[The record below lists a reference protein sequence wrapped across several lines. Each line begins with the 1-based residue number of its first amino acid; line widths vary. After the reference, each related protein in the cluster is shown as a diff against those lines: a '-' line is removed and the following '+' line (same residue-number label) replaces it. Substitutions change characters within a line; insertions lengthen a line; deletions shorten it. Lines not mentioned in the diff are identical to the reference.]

1 MNINYP
7 PLYISVFFMLL
18 SAVLALDHLQASLPE
33 LITNLLFW
41 SGIFSIGLYCG
52 WQNAK
57 QKRPIFEQIGNVI
70 AIIAILMFIT
80 TYFAQGSTFAF
91 ISFLIWIQAARN
103 FTLSTSRDFYF
114 AITIS
119 FFLLLYVASQSKSG
133 TFLLFIVVYVLAGT
147 FALVANYLE
156 TRRQQAQ
163 NQSLTLK
170 TRSFII
176 DGIGLATMI
185 LFVATF
191 LYLFVPRPPA
201 THVGAFIAGG
211 KHYYDNHEWSKE
223 AESNDEADVEEFAD
237 DQGSDNSEKG
247 SGLDASQFSDT
258 DNDIVGY
265 ECFQQTCDIQNPKQ
279 SGLSNDVVL
288 YLQAEQPL
296 YLRGEVFD
304 TFNNNRWT
312 KYFRGDKKL
321 TLDRYDRISF
331 GGWMNNDGVDQIIT
345 VNKNMSS
352 STIFAAEKVGMLRFP
367 ASVIARDKYGSLQA
381 PRNLQKSTI
390 YSVKSYFEMING
402 HPASGTELLNN
413 PVPYLQLPETLSPR
427 ILALAQTITQHV
439 TTDLERAMAIE
450 TYLRDQYTYTFE
462 TALASPGKILLEE
475 FLFETQRGHCEL
487 FATAMVILLRNLHI
501 PARLATGFSAT
512 NLSPLTGYYEVRTI
526 DAHAWVEAYLPKYGW
541 VLFEPTAFYNLPT
554 AKQSTTTADSLLEYL
569 ENIAKAAEVIA
580 PDAESTTW
588 INNLLNIINQ
598 AEAWLFIAWA
608 WISNFFLELWYFFAR
623 FSIYLILG
631 LLLLGVVLVYGRHA
645 ILTRLSLWRL
655 QRAIN
660 GDTRY
665 FVLLCYQ
672 ELERF
677 FVRCGYPR
685 HSYWTADEYAEK
697 LTENYSNFSQPINM
711 ITESFIRVRYSCYIP
726 SQTEI
731 QQMYMNFQ
739 TIRQLGVF
747 INTKNSIN

>member
-1 MNINYP
+1 
-7 PLYISVFFMLL
+7 MLL

-33 LITNLLFW
+33 LITSLLFW

-57 QKRPIFEQIGNVI
+57 QKRPIFEQIGNAI

-114 AITIS
+114 TITIS
-119 FFLLLYVASQSKSG
+119 FFLLLYAASQSKAG
-133 TFLLFIVVYVLAGT
+133 TFLLFMVVYVLAGT

-156 TRRQQAQ
+156 TRQQQAQ

-170 TRSFII
+170 TRSFLIN
-176 DGIGLATMI
+176 GIGLATMI

-211 KHYYDNHEWSKE
+211 KHYYDNKEWLND
-223 AESNDEADVEEFAD
+223 ARSNDEADFD
-237 DQGSDNSEKG
+237 DRLDNSEKG
-247 SGLDASQFSDT
+247 AEFADDAFSDNT
-258 DNDIVGY
+258 SDIFNYG
-265 ECFQQTCDIQNPKQ
+265 CFQQTCDIQKPKQ
-279 SGLSNDVVL
+279 SSQFNQYNDIVL

-304 TFNNNRWT
+304 TFSNNRWS
-312 KYFRGDKKL
+312 KSFNSDKKL
-321 TLDRYDRISF
+321 RLKYDEISF
-331 GGWMNNDGVDQIIT
+331 VDKVHNNGINQVIT
-345 VNKNMSS
+345 LNKTISS
-352 STIFAAEKVGMLRFP
+352 GAILAAEKAEVLRFP
-367 ASVIARDKYGSLQA
+367 ARVIARDKYGSLQA
-381 PRNLQKSTI
+381 PRNLQKGTI

-402 HPASGTELLNN
+402 HPASGTEVLNN
-413 PVPYLQLPETLSPR
+413 PAPYLQLSETLSPR
-427 ILALAQTITQHV
+427 IPALAQTITQHA

-450 TYLRDQYTYTFE
+450 TYLRNQYTYTFE

-487 FATAMVILLRNLHI
+487 FATAMVILLRTQHI

-512 NLSPLTGYYEVRTI
+512 NLNPLTGYYEVRGT
-526 DAHAWVEAYLPKYGW
+526 DAHAWVEGYLPKYGW

-554 AKQSTTTADSLLEYL
+554 SKQSTTTADSLVEYL

-598 AEAWLFIAWA
+598 AEAWLFIAWK
-608 WISNFFLELWYFFAR
+608 WITNFFLELWYFFAH
-623 FSIYLILG
+623 FGIYLILG
-631 LLLLGVVLVYGRHA
+631 LLLLGVVFVYGRHA

-677 FVRCGYPR
+677 FVRYPR
-685 HSYWTADEYAEK
+685 HSYWTADEYAER
-697 LTENYSNFSQPINM
+697 LTKIHPNFSQPINM

-731 QQMYMNFQ
+731 QQRYMDFQ
-739 TIRQLGVF
+739 KIRQLDVF
-747 INTKNSIN
+747 INTNKDNML